1 MNKSRSIALISS
13 AYARTLDIDLP
24 PLVRAFADR
33 GITAEI
39 IDWDNA
45 DEDWSRFSSAIVRS
59 PWDYHRRF
67 DEFLEF
73 LTRVSTLTTL
83 HNSEAMIRWNL
94 DKHYLSEMVADG
106 IEIVPTTFIEDE
118 SGIDAA
124 RELLAGDVVVKP
136 TISAGA
142 NNSWR
147 HTDDLD
153 GALAHVHQILDL
165 GKAVMAQPYQRFID
179 DRGETGLVYF
189 GGELSHAFRK
199 NAILTDG
206 EMVFNELFA
215 VEEISA
221 RIPNDQEIELGDQ
234 VMAHIIRRWGT
245 APLYSR
251 VDVVKGSRGVPVV
264 MEVEMAEPSFFF
276 HTSVGS
282 PERFVRAFLAG

>member
-1 MNKSRSIALISS
+1 MTKARTIALISS
-13 AYARTLDIDLP
+13 ADARTLDIDLP

-39 IDWDNA
+39 INWDNA
-45 DEDWSRFSSAIVRS
+45 DEDWTRFSSAIVRS

-73 LTRVSTLTTL
+73 LSRVSLLTTL
-83 HNSEAMIRWNL
+83 HNSVEMIRWNL
-94 DKHYLSEMVADG
+94 DKHYLQEMIADG
-106 IEIVPTTFIEDE
+106 IETVPTTFVDDE
-118 SGIDAA
+118 SGLDAV
-124 RELLAGDVVVKP
+124 RDMLDGDVVVKP

-153 GALAHVHQILDL
+153 GALEHVCHILGL
-165 GKAVMAQPYQRFID
+165 GKAVMVQPYQRFID

-199 NAILTDG
+199 NAILTNG

-221 RIPNDQEIELGDQ
+221 RTPNDQEIELGEQ
-234 VMAHIIRRWGT
+234 VMAHIMRRWGV
-245 APLYSR
+245 APLYAR

-264 MEVEMAEPSFFF
+264 MEVEMAEPSFFL
-276 HTSVGS
+276 HTSAGS
-282 PERFVRAFLAG
+282 PERFVRAFLAS